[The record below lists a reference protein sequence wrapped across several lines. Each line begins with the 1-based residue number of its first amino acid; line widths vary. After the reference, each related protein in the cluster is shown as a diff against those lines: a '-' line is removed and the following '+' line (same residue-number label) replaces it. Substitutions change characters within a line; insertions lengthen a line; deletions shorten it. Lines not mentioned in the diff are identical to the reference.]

1 MTVLRTLACL
11 MLFTVGAQAGSKEY
25 AVTAAVS
32 RSYYVQVSSQGKSV
46 FGLMVFH
53 GAVYEGNLR
62 TAVTSYY
69 EPLFRELTEEFPLAV
84 VYPHGS
90 RGRCPWDKA
99 LVCWPMSMPWEDAP
113 FIAEIV
119 ERVGREQGVTRW
131 LALGISN
138 GGYFLASAIESGETL
153 PFEAVVSCIGGKG
166 WNRALNLRWTPPL
179 TILAG
184 TRDGETLPSAREL
197 HAELQ
202 AAGYAK
208 KAPLR
213 FVEFDG
219 GHEIPEGIL
228 KTELRRLLN
237 KLRSR

>member
-1 MTVLRTLACL
+1 
-11 MLFTVGAQAGSKEY
+11 MLITAWAQAGTSEY
-25 AVTAAVS
+25 AVKATVS
-32 RSYYVQVSSQGKSV
+32 RPYHVQVSTRGKAA

-53 GAVYEGNLR
+53 GAIYDGNLR
-62 TAVTSYY
+62 AAVTSYY
-69 EPLFRELTEEFPLAV
+69 EPLFKELTEEFPLAV
-84 VYPHGS
+84 VYPQGT

-99 LVCWPMSMPWEDAP
+99 LVCWPMNTPWDDAA
-113 FIAEIV
+113 FIGEVV
-119 ERVGREQGVTRW
+119 ERVRKEHGATRW

-138 GGYFLASAIESGETL
+138 GGYFLASSIASGEAL

-184 TRDGETLPSAREL
+184 ARDGEPLASAREL
-197 HAELQ
+197 HAELK
-202 AAGYAK
+202 AAGYEK

-213 FVEFDG
+213 YVEFDG
-219 GHEIPEGIL
+219 GHEIHEAVL

-237 KLRSR
+237 ELRSR